1 MTVDRVIENKP
12 QQHKKLA
19 IALALISVLALTG
32 YALTQSG
39 GGEQRYRVSLNTV
52 NIATVKQGQFED
64 YIPLRG
70 VMVPKQ
76 TVFLDAVLGGQVE
89 QVYIEEGTEV
99 KAGQPLLKLR
109 NATLELDIISREAQ
123 VSEQLN
129 NLSNTRIL
137 MGQNKLALKREVIDV
152 TYRIKDLTR
161 QIGKLKQLA
170 SNDYAAKDQLESLT
184 DEHEYYQQRLALS
197 LERQKHNNQLF
208 AAQSKQLEENST
220 HLNRNLMLAR

>member
-1 MTVDRVIENKP
+1 MDRVIENKP

-137 MGQNKLALKREVIDV
+137 MGQYKLALIREVI
-152 TYRIKDLTR
+152 
-161 QIGKLKQLA
+161 
-170 SNDYAAKDQLESLT
+170 
-184 DEHEYYQQRLALS
+184 
-197 LERQKHNNQLF
+197 
-208 AAQSKQLEENST
+208 
-220 HLNRNLMLAR
+220 